1 MANHSNKLAGGT
13 LNRVLLLFFC
23 KGADDMRQQKRFYK
37 PYKVSDEEIARLKHE
52 LKGHMAKVAAIVV
65 LAENDGYVT
74 QEEVADLIGV
84 ARMTLY
90 RWYRYDYVYAF
101 ELERQ
106 YELMSEHYRREL
118 FKRSRKKIPISAYMA
133 DMNHVSIAL
142 GLS

>member
-1 MANHSNKLAGGT
+1 
-13 LNRVLLLFFC
+13 
-23 KGADDMRQQKRFYK
+23 MRKHKRICK
-37 PYKVSDEEIARLKHE
+37 PYKVSDEEIARLKRE

-74 QEEVADLIGV
+74 QEEVADIIGV

-90 RWYRYDYVYAF
+90 RWYRYDYVYAY

-106 YELMSEHYRREL
+106 YELMSEHYRREFSKL
-118 FKRSRKKIPISAYMA
+118 RRKKITANAILG
-133 DMNHVSIAL
+133 DMDYLRIVL